1 MKLTEFDEE
10 KTAILNPELFY
21 DKLPEC
27 PKTLV
32 TCFAENL
39 VEYAL
44 STYPCRIIGK
54 WSCANCELPL
64 YEIIY
69 NGNKIGFIMSLVGA
83 SATVAEYEELFAMGV
98 ENILVFGTCGVLDGN
113 ISDCSVIVPSSA
125 VRDEGTS
132 YHYLPESDEIAVNV
146 GLFDKMTDHLDK
158 KSIKYT
164 VGKTWTTD
172 AIYRETKGKM
182 LRRKEEGCI
191 CVEMECSAVAAV
203 AKFRSKAVGQF
214 FYAADNLDSDT
225 YDERSIAN
233 GARVDVKRKILDLA
247 LDMALEIF

>member
-10 KTAILNPELFY
+10 KTAILKPELFY

-32 TCFAENL
+32 TCFAKNL
-39 VEYAL
+39 VDYVVN
-44 STYPCRIIGK
+44 SYPCRVIGK

-83 SATVAEYEELFAMGV
+83 PTTVAEYEELFVMGV
-98 ENILVFGTCGVLDGN
+98 ENILVFGTCGVLDGS
-113 ISDCSVIVPSSA
+113 ISDCSIIVPCAA

-132 YHYLPESDEIAVNV
+132 YHYLPESDEIEVNV
-146 GLFDKMTDHLDK
+146 GLFDKMTNFLDGK
-158 KSIKYT
+158 NVKYT

-182 LRRKEEGCI
+182 LHRKEEGCI
-191 CVEMECSAVAAV
+191 CVEMECSAIAAA
-203 AKFRSKAVGQF
+203 AKFRNKRLAQF
-214 FYAADNLDSDT
+214 FYSADNLDSDT
-225 YDERSIAN
+225 YDKRSIAN
-233 GARVDVKRKILDLA
+233 SSKVDVKQKILDLA
-247 LDMALEIF
+247 LEMALDIF

>member
-1 MKLTEFDEE
+1 MKLTEYDTDKE
-10 KTAILNPELFY
+10 AIINPKLFF
-21 DKLPEC
+21 KMLPGC

-39 VEYAL
+39 VDYAV
-44 STYPCRIIGK
+44 STYPSRIIGK
-54 WSCANCELPL
+54 WHCANCTLPIYELNF
-64 YEIIY
+64 
-69 NGNKIGFIMSLVGA
+69 NGTKIGFIMTLIGA
-83 SATVAEYEELFAMGV
+83 PSAAAEYEELFAMGV

-113 ISDCSVIVPSSA
+113 ISDCSVIVPDIA

-132 YHYLPESDEIAVNV
+132 YHYLPESDEIAVNA
-146 GLFDKMTDHLDK
+146 GLFDKMTDYLANR
-158 KSIKYT
+158 SIKYT

-172 AIYRETKGKM
+172 AVYRETKSKM

-191 CVEMECSAVAAV
+191 CVDMECSAIAAV
-203 AKFRSKAVGQF
+203 ARFRNKSVGQF

-247 LDMALEIF
+247 LEMALEIF